1 MLRVVL
7 DTNVFVSGL
16 LNKTGLPASILDA
29 WRAGRYLLIT
39 SPAIISEITAVLES
53 LWRGRKYL
61 LTREDV
67 AELTRLLEQDAL
79 VVPGQADVRGAIAED
94 PTDEMFLACALDA
107 AADFIVTGDHHLLD
121 LKSYRGIPIVT
132 VQQFADQLTRPTAL

>member
-29 WRAGRYLLIT
+29 WRAGRYLLCT
-39 SPAIISEITAVLES
+39 SPAIISEISAVLDS
-53 LWRGRKYL
+53 LWRGRKYH

-67 AELTRLLEQDAL
+67 TELTRLLEQDAL
-79 VVPGQADVRGAIAED
+79 VVPAQVNVRGAIPDD
-94 PTDEMFLACALDA
+94 PSDEMFLACAVDA
-107 AADFIVTGDHHLLD
+107 AANFIVTGDKHLLD
-121 LKSYRGIPIVT
+121 LKTCRGIPIVT
-132 VQQFADQLTRPTAL
+132 VQQFAEHLKSLTTL

>member
-39 SPAIISEITAVLES
+39 SPAIIFEITSVLES
-53 LWRGRKYL
+53 LWRGRKYR

-67 AELTRLLEQDAL
+67 TELARLLEQDAL

-132 VQQFADQLTRPTAL
+132 VQQFSEHLESPTTL

>member
-7 DTNVFVSGL
+7 DTNEFVSGL
-16 LNKTGLPASILDA
+16 LNKTGLPATILDA

-67 AELTRLLEQDAL
+67 AELTRLFEQDAL

-107 AADFIVTGDHHLLD
+107 AADFIVTGDYHLLD

-132 VQQFADQLTRPTAL
+132 VQQFADQLTRPAAL

>member
-1 MLRVVL
+1 MLGAPGVICSSRRRRSSPKSL
-7 DTNVFVSGL
+7 RSWNRSGGGE
-16 LNKTGLPASILDA
+16 NIALPC
-29 WRAGRYLLIT
+29 
-39 SPAIISEITAVLES
+39 
-53 LWRGRKYL
+53 
-61 LTREDV
+61 EDV
-67 AELTRLLEQDAL
+67 TELARLLEQDAL